1 MGYDVTIKR
10 GDTRN
15 CIKAIL
21 KDSAGSPVDLT
32 GCEVKFH
39 MAPLCRPAIVSR
51 GAHIEDAAAGEV
63 WVVWAPGETDTT
75 GVYRA
80 EFEVVYEDGR
90 RETFPNDGYISI
102 QILKDLGGETTNGV

>member
-1 MGYDVTIKR
+1 MGYDITIKR

-21 KDSAGSPVDLT
+21 KNASGAPVDLT
-32 GCEVKFH
+32 GCSVSFH
-39 MAPLCRPAIVSR
+39 MAQLNRPAVISR
-51 GAHIEDAAAGEV
+51 AAHIQDAVTGEV
-63 WVVWAPGETDTT
+63 WFVWASGETNIA

-80 EFEVVYEDGR
+80 EFEVVYQDGR

-102 QILKDLGGETTNGV
+102 QILNDLG

>member
-1 MGYDVTIKR
+1 MGYDITIKR

-21 KDSAGSPVDLT
+21 KNASGAPVDLA
-32 GCEVKFH
+32 GCEVNFH
-39 MAPLCRPAIVSR
+39 MASLGRQAIVSR
-51 GAHIEDAAAGEV
+51 AVHTEDAEAGAV
-63 WVVWAPGETDTT
+63 WVVWATGETNIA

-80 EFEVVYEDGR
+80 EFEVVYQDGR

-102 QILKDLGGETTNGV
+102 QILEDLG

>member
-21 KDSAGSPVDLT
+21 KDVDGNPVNLT

-39 MAPLCRPAIVSR
+39 MALIHRAAMIDRAIHV
-51 GAHIEDAAAGEV
+51 ENAAEGEV
-63 WVVWAPGETDTT
+63 WVVWAPGETDTA
-75 GVYRA
+75 GMYWA
-80 EFEVVYEDGR
+80 EFEVMYNDGR
-90 RETFPNDGYISI
+90 LETFPNNGYVSI
-102 QILKDLGGETTNGV
+102 QILKDLR